1 MKYEEA
7 IQDKEAIQR
16 KLDEYRKMLEFAKEN
31 KTAQPMIPLLEL
43 AIETHEDLLK
53 PRIRHAAPQRKEL
66 KKISIRATNLDYKVK
81 DRHCKGVYYP
91 EGDHLIFEMEETK
104 RWFNTIRFPPR
115 VGYLLIPEET
125 HSKYVITKI
134 DYLQK
139 RPKKAVFTA
148 ISADAS

>member
-91 EGDHLIFEMEETK
+91 EGDHFVFEMEETK
-104 RWFNTIRFPPR
+104 RWFNRVGFPLRP
-115 VGYLLIPEET
+115 GYLLIPEGRQ
-125 HSKYVITKI
+125 SNYVITKV
-134 DYLQK
+134 DFRSKPPK
-139 RPKKAVFTA
+139 RATFIAVPTDVA
-148 ISADAS
+148 